1 MNYYK
6 VLGVEENAS
15 KEEIK
20 RAYEKQVAYFKSE
33 VKDEK
38 RLNKFIELFDEA
50 LAALNVEEKEII
62 QPIEENEG
70 VFDEEVSK
78 LFKSVEEKEKSRNV
92 NDEDKIIG
100 DCPKDSFEEYSKV
113 KCKEILG
120 EDFSENSNIETSNIA
135 SDEKNIVN
143 LNDGMKLYIKEDKV
157 ENGIGNTI
165 VEDANKSINEDK
177 RINEDK
183 GINEDKDINKDKAIN
198 DSIYI
203 KEPQNIN
210 ESYATTIIMSR
221 EEIEREVLK
230 ESAKKSEVPIY
241 KSKVEFESVNEFFN
255 NDYEDEFDSEDE
267 YENDFIGKVI
277 KNKKNKKKSSIKN
290 KKENIKKKNND
301 SERNKGYN
309 NTKKSNTSN
318 GKNDG
323 FSKNN
328 RQGENYQNESA
339 VQSDKIGRQA
349 VKGGVNKRINKV
361 ENKQK
366 SVGVTSIV
374 LIPLKILALPIIAVL
389 TLLGIICKVLSVSSW
404 IVSKIIIIGAIA
416 ISAIHGYRIYTG
428 QIPREYNI
436 FVICAIGF
444 IISIFLPS
452 VLKLIS
458 SSVDTSNKV
467 LKGFVFG

>member
-165 VEDANKSINEDK
+165 VEDANKSIN
-177 RINEDK
+177 
-183 GINEDKDINKDKAIN
+183 KDKAIN
-198 DSIYI
+198 DSIDI

-210 ESYATTIIMSR
+210 ESYAATIIMSR

-277 KNKKNKKKSSIKN
+277 KNKKNKKKSNIKN

-339 VQSDKIGRQA
+339 IQSDKIGRQA
-349 VKGGVNKRINKV
+349 AKDGVNKRINKV
-361 ENKQK
+361 ANKQK

-404 IVSKIIIIGAIA
+404 IVSKMIIIGAIA

-458 SSVDTSNKV
+458 SSVDTSNKA